1 MSLFRAWTTLL
12 WLSFRRLLWSGS
24 TLMVLLPFSACAL
37 FLLRRRFWQQSISFE
52 SFNEFSEFLMF
63 AFASFVVPICAVAYA
78 TASIGGDRE
87 DRTLLFLLVRPV
99 PRPLIFFA
107 KLIATLP
114 LVLGLVMGAF
124 FLYCRL
130 GGEIGSQAY
139 SLYLPAIFYMTIAY
153 VSLFHF
159 FAVTF
164 RHSTIIALIYSLFME
179 LLLGN
184 MPGIVK
190 RVAINYYGRSMMY
203 AAGVPEGLERP
214 DPQWFEP
221 ISAATSAGALAGIT
235 LVALFVAL
243 VVFQRR
249 EYTDLT

>member
-1 MSLFRAWTTLL
+1 MSLVRAWTTLV
-12 WLSFRRLLWSGS
+12 WLSFRRLFWSGN
-24 TLMVLLPFSACAL
+24 TLMVMLPLGACTL
-37 FLLRRRFWQQSISFE
+37 FLLRRRFWLEESSFE
-52 SFNEFSEFLMF
+52 SFSAFSEFLMRV
-63 AFASFVVPICAVAYA
+63 FASFVVPICALAYG
-78 TASIGGDRE
+78 TSSIGGDRE
-87 DRTLLFLLVRPV
+87 DRTLLFLLIRPV
-99 PRPLIFFA
+99 PRWLIFVA
-107 KLIATLP
+107 KYIATLP
-114 LVLGLVMGAF
+114 LALGVVMGA
-124 FLYCRL
+124 LYAYCRL
-130 GGEIGSQAY
+130 AGSIGELAY

-159 FAVTF
+159 FAVSF

-203 AAGVPEGLERP
+203 AAGVPDGLERP

-221 ISAATSAGALAGIT
+221 IAATSAAGALVGI
-235 LVALFVAL
+235 ALGGVLIAL

>member
-1 MSLFRAWTTLL
+1 MSLLRAWTTLL
-12 WLSFRRLLWSGS
+12 WLSFRRLLWSGN
-24 TLMVLLPFSACAL
+24 TLMVLLPLSACTL
-37 FLLRRRFWQQSISFE
+37 FLLRRQFWKQANSFE
-52 SFNEFSEFLMF
+52 SFNGFSLFLMF
-63 AFASFVVPICAVAYA
+63 VFASFVVPICAVAYG

-87 DRTLLFLLVRPV
+87 DRTLLFLLIRPV
-99 PRPLIFFA
+99 PRPLIFIA
-107 KLIATLP
+107 KFFATLP

-124 FLYCRL
+124 YVYCRL
-130 GGEIGSQAY
+130 GGAIGQEAY
-139 SLYLPAIFYMTIAY
+139 NLYLPAIFYMTIAY

-159 FAVTF
+159 FAVSF

-203 AAGVPEGLERP
+203 AAGVPAGLERP

-221 ISAATSAGALAGIT
+221 ISAVASAS
-235 LVALFVAL
+235 ALFGIAVGGLLVAL

>member
-1 MSLFRAWTTLL
+1 MNLLRAWTTLL

-24 TLMVLLPFSACAL
+24 TLMVLLPLSACTL
-37 FLLRRRFWQQSISFE
+37 FLVRRRFWQEANLFE
-52 SFNEFSEFLMF
+52 SFNDFSLFLMF
-63 AFASFVVPICAVAYA
+63 VFASFVVPICAVAYA

-107 KLIATLP
+107 KFIATLP
-114 LVLGLVMGAF
+114 LVMGLIMGAF
-124 FLYCRL
+124 YLYCRL
-130 GGEIGSQAY
+130 GGEIGREAY
-139 SLYLPAIFYMTIAY
+139 PLYLPAIFYMSIAY

-159 FAVTF
+159 FAVSF
-164 RHSTIIALIYSLFME
+164 RHSTIIALIYALFME

-203 AAGVPEGLERP
+203 AAGVPYGLERP
-214 DPQWFEP
+214 DAQWFEP
-221 ISAATSAGALAGIT
+221 ISATASAGALAGIT
-235 LVALFVAL
+235 LVGLLVAL

>member
-1 MSLFRAWTTLL
+1 MSLLRAWITLV

-24 TLMVLLPFSACAL
+24 TLMVLLPIAACTL
-37 FLLRRRFWQQSISFE
+37 FILRWRFRLEGGSFE
-52 SFNEFSEFLMF
+52 SFNAFSLFLMF
-63 AFASFVVPICAVAYA
+63 AFASFVVPICAVAYG

-99 PRPLIFFA
+99 PRPLVFFA
-107 KLIATLP
+107 KFFATLP
-114 LVLGLVMGAF
+114 LALGLVMGAF
-124 FLYCRL
+124 WLYCQL
-130 GGEIGSQAY
+130 AGEIGALAY

-159 FAVTF
+159 FAVSF
-164 RHSTIIALIYSLFME
+164 RHSTIIALIYALFIE
-179 LLLGN
+179 IVLGN
-184 MPGIVK
+184 LPGIVK

-214 DPQWFEP
+214 DAQWFEP
-221 ISAATSAGALAGIT
+221 ISATTSAAALAGIT
-235 LVALFVAL
+235 LVALLVAL

>member
-1 MSLFRAWTTLL
+1 MNLLRAWTTLL
-12 WLSFRRLLWSGS
+12 WLSFRRLLWSGN
-24 TLMVLLPFSACAL
+24 TLMVLLPLSACTL
-37 FLLRRRFWQQSISFE
+37 FLLRRRFWLQPMSFE
-52 SFNEFSEFLMF
+52 SFNGFSLFMMF
-63 AFASFVVPICAVAYA
+63 VFASFVVPICAVAYG

-99 PRPLIFFA
+99 PRPLIFVA
-107 KLIATLP
+107 KFIATLP
-114 LVLGLVMGAF
+114 LVVGLVMGAF
-124 FLYCRL
+124 FVYCQL
-130 GGEIGSQAY
+130 GGEIGRQAFP
-139 SLYLPAIFYMTIAY
+139 LYLPAIFYMTIAY

-159 FAVTF
+159 FAVSF

-203 AAGVPEGLERP
+203 AAGVPKGLERP

-221 ISAATSAGALAGIT
+221 ISAATSASALVGIAVGG
-235 LVALFVAL
+235 LLVAL

>member
-1 MSLFRAWTTLL
+1 MSLLRAGPRLL

-24 TLMVLLPFSACAL
+24 TLMVLLPLSACTL
-37 FLLRRRFWQQSISFE
+37 FLLRRRFWQQPQSFE
-52 SFNEFSEFLMF
+52 AFNGFSLFLMF
-63 AFASFVVPICAVAYA
+63 VFASFVVPICAVAYA
-78 TASIGGDRE
+78 TAASAAIARIVHCCFCSCTRAAAADFFRQIHRHAAAGSGAGDGVV
-87 DRTLLFLLVRPV
+87 LFLLPTGR
-99 PRPLIFFA
+99 RQW
-107 KLIATLP
+107 
-114 LVLGLVMGAF
+114 
-124 FLYCRL
+124 RD
-130 GGEIGSQAY
+130 AY

-159 FAVTF
+159 FAVSF

-214 DPQWFEP
+214 DPNGSSRFRP
-221 ISAATSAGALAGIT
+221 PASASALLGSRSSGCSWR
-235 LVALFVAL
+235 L

>member
-24 TLMVLLPFSACAL
+24 TLMVMLPLSALGL
-37 FLLRRRFWQQSISFE
+37 FLLRRRFWQQESSFE
-52 SFNEFSEFLMF
+52 SFNDFSLGLMF
-63 AFASFVVPICAVAYA
+63 LFASFVVPICAVAYA

-99 PRPLIFFA
+99 PRPLIFLA
-107 KLIATLP
+107 KFLATLP

-124 FLYCRL
+124 YVYCRL
-130 GGEIGSQAY
+130 GGEIGQQAY
-139 SLYLPAIFYMTIAY
+139 ALYLPAIFYMAVAY

-159 FAVTF
+159 FAVSF

-203 AAGVPEGLERP
+203 AAGVPSGLERP
-214 DPQWFEP
+214 DVQWFEP
-221 ISAATSAGALAGIT
+221 ISATTAASALAGIT
-235 LVALFVAL
+235 LVGVVVAL

>member
-1 MSLFRAWTTLL
+1 MRLFRAWTTLL

-24 TLMVLLPFSACAL
+24 TLMVMLPLLACLLFIVRWRSFLPNDSFAAFNAFS
-37 FLLRRRFWQQSISFE
+37 Q
-52 SFNEFSEFLMF
+52 FLMF
-63 AFASFVVPICAVAYA
+63 VFASFVVPICAVAYA
-78 TASIGGDRE
+78 TSSVGGDRE
-87 DRTLLFLLVRPV
+87 DRTLLFLLIRPV
-99 PRPLIFFA
+99 PRPLILLA
-107 KLIATLP
+107 KYAATLP
-114 LVLGLVMGAF
+114 LALGIVMAS
-124 FLYCRL
+124 LYIYCRAV
-130 GGEIGSQAY
+130 GGVGWDAY

-153 VSLFHF
+153 ISLFHF

-190 RVAINYYGRSMMY
+190 RVAINYYGRSLMY
-203 AAGVPEGLERP
+203 ASGVPLGLERP

-221 ISAATSAGALAGIT
+221 ISAASATLALIGIAVGG
-235 LVALFVAL
+235 LLIAL

>member
-1 MSLFRAWTTLL
+1 
-12 WLSFRRLLWSGS
+12 
-24 TLMVLLPFSACAL
+24 
-37 FLLRRRFWQQSISFE
+37 
-52 SFNEFSEFLMF
+52 MF
-63 AFASFVVPICAVAYA
+63 VFASFVVPICAVAYA

-87 DRTLLFLLVRPV
+87 DRTLLFLLVRPGAALADSAW
-99 PRPLIFFA
+99 PSSS
-107 KLIATLP
+107 ATLP
-114 LVLGLVMGAF
+114 LVLGLVMGVV
-124 FLYCRL
+124 LCLLPRWR
-130 GGEIGSQAY
+130 GEIGRQAY
-139 SLYLPAIFYMTIAY
+139 PLYLPAIFYMTVAY

-203 AAGVPEGLERP
+203 AAGVSAGLERP

-221 ISAATSAGALAGIT
+221 ISAAA
-235 LVALFVAL
+235 
-243 VVFQRR
+243 RPR
-249 EYTDLT
+249 WR

>member
-1 MSLFRAWTTLL
+1 MSLFRAWTTLV

-24 TLMVLLPFSACAL
+24 TLMVLLPLSACTL
-37 FLLRRRFWQQSISFE
+37 FLVRRKFWQEESSFE
-52 SFNEFSEFLMF
+52 AFNGFSQFLMF
-63 AFASFVVPICAVAYA
+63 VFASFVVPMCAVAYA
-78 TASIGGDRE
+78 TSSIGGDRE

-99 PRPLIFFA
+99 PRPLIFLA
-107 KLIATLP
+107 KFLATLP
-114 LVLGLVMGAF
+114 LVLGLLMGSF
-124 FLYCRL
+124 FFYCQL
-130 GGEIGSQAY
+130 GGANGRDAY
-139 SLYLPAIFYMTIAY
+139 ALYLPAIFYMSIAY
-153 VSLFHF
+153 VALFHF
-159 FAVTF
+159 FAVSF

-203 AAGVPEGLERP
+203 AEGVPKGLERP
-214 DPQWFEP
+214 DAQWFEP
-221 ISAATSAGALAGIT
+221 ISAATSATALLGIT
-235 LVALFVAL
+235 VVGLLVAL

>member
-1 MSLFRAWTTLL
+1 MSLLSAWTTLV

-24 TLMVLLPFSACAL
+24 TLMVLLPLSACAL
-37 FLLRRRFWQQSISFE
+37 FLLRRRFWLEQRSFE
-52 SFNEFSEFLMF
+52 SFNGFSLFVMLV
-63 AFASFVVPICAVAYA
+63 FASFVVPICAVAYG

-99 PRPLIFFA
+99 PRPLIFLA
-107 KLIATLP
+107 KFIATLP

-124 FLYCRL
+124 FVYCRM
-130 GGEIGSQAY
+130 GGELGRQAY
-139 SLYLPAIFYMTIAY
+139 DLYLPAIFYMTIAY

-159 FAVTF
+159 FAVSF

-190 RVAINYYGRSMMY
+190 RVAINYYGRSLMY

-221 ISAATSAGALAGIT
+221 ISASASASALVGIAIGG
-235 LVALFVAL
+235 LLVAL

>member
-1 MSLFRAWTTLL
+1 MSLFRAWTTLV

-24 TLMVLLPFSACAL
+24 TLMVMLPLSACAL
-37 FLLRRRFWQQSISFE
+37 FLLRRRFWLAPSSLE
-52 SFNEFSEFLMF
+52 TFNDFSLFLMF
-63 AFASFVVPICAVAYA
+63 VFASFVVPICAVAYG
-78 TASIGGDRE
+78 TASVGGDRE

-99 PRPLIFFA
+99 PRPLIFLA
-107 KLIATLP
+107 KFLATLP
-114 LVLGLVMGAF
+114 LTVGLVMGAF
-124 FLYCRL
+124 FVYCQL
-130 GGEIGSQAY
+130 GGEVGRQAY
-139 SLYLPAIFYMTIAY
+139 ELYLPAIFYMTIAY
-153 VSLFHF
+153 ISLFHF
-159 FAVTF
+159 FAVSF
-164 RHSTIIALIYSLFME
+164 RHSTIIALVYALFME

-203 AAGVPEGLERP
+203 SAGVPDGLERP

-221 ISAATSAGALAGIT
+221 IAVTTSAGALIGIT
-235 LVALFVAL
+235 VVGLLVAL